1 MLPSKK
7 KKFTNTI
14 LLSNHRIRYNFETKD
29 SRTTK
34 VFPDCNSIS
43 YNIEAVHEQLENS
56 ILLRK
61 NWAWDFRKETDL
73 IVHFEEMTA

>member
-1 MLPSKK
+1 MLPLKK

-14 LLSNHRIRYNFETKD
+14 LLSIHRIRCHLKKGEFSKNATTVIKNLETKN

-43 YNIEAVHEQLENS
+43 YNIEAVHEQVKNI

-61 NWAWDFRKETDL
+61 S
-73 IVHFEEMTA
+73 